1 MTCIF
6 IRFSMAVKRT
16 YPRTQ
21 NALLLIQVFGD
32 TVMAFAGLLAGY
44 WLRFIGPLRGVGVE
58 PGNTHFLDYLPL
70 LSVGT
75 LLFVSTFAYLKVYDA
90 RLLLRPFRAYT
101 LFAKG
106 AFFWFC
112 LFLGISLAL
121 KFEPSISRI
130 FVATSCV
137 TTFLFISFWRAG
149 FNSWLSRSP
158 LRERIVQRVVIVGW
172 SPDADQLVHA
182 INSDSNHPYEI
193 IGYVDTSEDG
203 SDKRHSC
210 QCMGKFDDLESVL
223 SQELVDIAIVADLK
237 LTAEQLAHTVTL
249 AERLYVQFKMV
260 PSFFR
265 IFVSSLH
272 LQTISGV
279 PVLGVEQL
287 HMTTL
292 LNAGLKRCVDIV
304 GALVGLTLSIPV
316 MFVLSIIIKRE
327 SPGPVIYRQVRT
339 GRHGHPFTI
348 LKLRSM
354 RLDAEKQGAQWAVEG
369 DPRRLKI
376 GAFMREWNLD
386 ELPQFWNV
394 LIGDMSLV
402 GPRPER
408 PELIE
413 KFEREIPHYNP
424 RHEVRPGVT
433 GWAQVN
439 GLRGNTSLV
448 ERINYDLY
456 YIENW
461 SVWFDFQIMIRTFIG
476 NKNAY

>member
-1 MTCIF
+1 
-6 IRFSMAVKRT
+6 MAVKRT

-21 NALLLIQVFGD
+21 NALLLVQIFGD
-32 TVMAFAGLLAGY
+32 TLMAFAGLLLGY
-44 WLRFIGPLRGVGVE
+44 WLRFKGPLKTVGIE
-58 PGNTHFLDYLPL
+58 AADTQIIDYMPL
-70 LSVGT
+70 LAIGT
-75 LLFVSTFAYLKVYDA
+75 FFFVLTFGYLKVYDA
-90 RLLLRPFRAYT
+90 RLLLKPLRVYT

-106 AFFWFC
+106 TLFWFC
-112 LFLGISLAL
+112 LFLGVSLAL
-121 KFEPSISRI
+121 KFEPAISRV

-137 TTFLFISFWRAG
+137 TTFLCVASWRSL
-149 FNSWLSRSP
+149 FNLWLARSP
-158 LRERIVQRVVIVGW
+158 LRERIVQRVLIVGW
-172 SPDADQLVHA
+172 SHDADQLVHA
-182 INSDSNHPYEI
+182 INSDRQHAYEVL
-193 IGYVDTSEDG
+193 GYVSTSNEPADARHPCPHLG
-203 SDKRHSC
+203 S
-210 QCMGKFDDLESVL
+210 FDDLEQVL
-223 SQELVDIAIVADLK
+223 SNQLADIALVADLK
-237 LTAEQLAHTVTL
+237 LSPEQLSHTVTL
-249 AERLYVQFKMV
+249 SERLYVQFKMV

-279 PVLGVEQL
+279 PVLGIEQL
-287 HMTTL
+287 RMATL
-292 LNAGLKRCVDIV
+292 VNAGMKRTVDIV
-304 GALVGLTLSIPV
+304 GALVGLFISVPIMV
-316 MFVLSIIIKRE
+316 VLALIIKRE
-327 SPGPVIYRQVRT
+327 SPGPIIYQQVRT
-339 GRHGHPFTI
+339 GRHGHTFTI
-348 LKLRSM
+348 YKLRSM
-354 RLDAEKQGAQWAVEG
+354 RLDAEKSGAQWAVSG
-369 DPRRLKI
+369 DPRRLKV

-394 LIGDMSLV
+394 FMGDMSLV

-424 RHEVRPGVT
+424 RHEVRPGLT

-461 SVWFDFQIMIRTFIG
+461 SIWFDFLIMMRTFVG

>member
-1 MTCIF
+1 
-6 IRFSMAVKRT
+6 MAAKRT

-21 NALLLIQVFGD
+21 NALLGLQLLGD
-32 TVMAFAGLLAGY
+32 TIMAFAGLLLGY
-44 WLRFIGPLRGVGVE
+44 WMRFHGPLKNLGVE
-58 PGNTHFLDYLPL
+58 NTAPNLGDYARL
-70 LSVGT
+70 LVIGT
-75 LLFVSTFAYLKVYDA
+75 LLLVFTFGYLKVYDA
-90 RLLLRPFRAYT
+90 RLLLKPLRVYT
-101 LFAKG
+101 SFAKG
-106 AFFWFC
+106 TLFWFC
-112 LFLGISLAL
+112 LFLGLSLAL

-137 TTFLFISFWRAG
+137 TSYLCVAAWRAL
-149 FNSWLSRSP
+149 FNLWLARSSY
-158 LRERIVQRVVIVGW
+158 RERIVQRVLIVGW
-172 SPDADQLVHA
+172 SHDADRLVEAIQTDRQHA
-182 INSDSNHPYEI
+182 YEVL
-193 IGYVDTSEDG
+193 GYVHTGNDAPHDRHPCPHLG
-203 SDKRHSC
+203 SL
-210 QCMGKFDDLESVL
+210 DDLETIFGR
-223 SQELVDIAIVADLK
+223 ELADIALVADLK
-237 LTAEQLAHTVTL
+237 LSSAQLAHIATL
-249 AERLYVQFKMV
+249 SERLYVQFKMV
-260 PSFFR
+260 PSSFR

-287 HMTTL
+287 RMATL
-292 LNAGLKRCVDIV
+292 LNSSIKRAVDIV
-304 GALVGLTLSIPV
+304 GALVGLFFSVPV
-316 MFVLSIIIKRE
+316 MIALAVIIKRE

-339 GRHGHPFTI
+339 GLHGHTFTI
-348 LKLRSM
+348 YKLRSM
-354 RLDAEKQGAQWAVEG
+354 RLDAEKSGAQWAVEG

-461 SVWFDFQIMIRTFIG
+461 SFWFDFLILVRTFVG

>member
-1 MTCIF
+1 
-6 IRFSMAVKRT
+6 MAVKRT

-21 NALLLIQVFGD
+21 NALLLIQVLGD
-32 TVMAFAGLLAGY
+32 ILMAFAGLLLGY
-44 WLRFIGPLRGVGVE
+44 WVRFHGPLRKVGIE
-58 PGNTHFLDYLPL
+58 AADTQLSIYLPL
-70 LSVGT
+70 LVIGT
-75 LLFVSTFAYLKVYDA
+75 VFFVITFGYLKVYDA
-90 RLLLRPFRAYT
+90 RLLLRPHRAYT
-101 LFAKG
+101 LFAKA

-112 LFLGISLAL
+112 LFLGLSLAL
-121 KFEPSISRI
+121 KFEPAISRL

-137 TTFLFISFWRAG
+137 TTLLCVSAWRSLFNFWLG
-149 FNSWLSRSP
+149 RSAH
-158 LRERIVQRVVIVGW
+158 RDRIMQRVVIVGW

-182 INSDSNHPYEI
+182 INSDSRHAYEVL
-193 IGYVDTSEDG
+193 GYVNTGNDAPDVRHPCPHLGTFDELEDILT
-203 SDKRHSC
+203 K
-210 QCMGKFDDLESVL
+210 Q
-223 SQELVDIAIVADLK
+223 LVDIVIVADLK
-237 LTAEQLAHTVTL
+237 LAPEQLACTATL
-249 AERLYVQFKMV
+249 SERLYVQFKMV

-287 HMTTL
+287 RITTL
-292 LNAGLKRCVDIV
+292 LNAAIKRTVDIV
-304 GALVGLTLSIPV
+304 GALVGLTLSVPIMV
-316 MFVLSIIIKRE
+316 ALSLIIKRE
-327 SPGPVIYRQVRT
+327 SPGPIIYRQVRT
-339 GRHGHPFTI
+339 GRHGHTFTI
-348 LKLRSM
+348 YKLRSM
-354 RLDAEKQGAQWAVEG
+354 RLDAEKTGAQWAVAA

-413 KFEREIPHYNP
+413 RFEREIPHYNP

-461 SVWFDFQIMIRTFIG
+461 TIWFDFLIMVRTFVG

>member
-1 MTCIF
+1 
-6 IRFSMAVKRT
+6 MAVKRT

-21 NALLLIQVFGD
+21 NALLLIQVTGD
-32 TVMAFAGLLAGY
+32 TVMAFAGLLLGY
-44 WLRFIGPLRGVGVE
+44 WLRFLGPLRGVGVE
-58 PGNTHFLDYLPL
+58 PKDTSLANYLPL
-70 LSVGT
+70 LLIGT
-75 LLFVSTFAYLKVYDA
+75 GFFLFTFAYLKVYDA

-106 AFFWFC
+106 TFFWFV
-112 LFLGISLAL
+112 LYLGVSLVL
-121 KFEPSISRI
+121 KFEPAISRV

-137 TTFLFISFWRAG
+137 TTFLCVSVWRAA
-149 FNSWLSRSP
+149 FNVWLSRSP
-158 LRERIVQRVVIVGW
+158 LRERITQNVVIVGW
-172 SPDADQLVHA
+172 SPEADQLTHA
-182 INSDSNHPYEI
+182 INSDSNHPYSI
-193 IGYVDTSEDG
+193 SGYVETSSAAADT
-203 SDKRHSC
+203 RHPC
-210 QCMGKFDDLESVL
+210 PLLGTFANLETVL
-223 SQELVDIAIVADLK
+223 TQELVDIVIVADLN
-237 LTAEQLAHTVTL
+237 LTPEELARTVTL

-279 PVLGVEQL
+279 PVLGIEQL
-287 HMTTL
+287 QITTL
-292 LNAGLKRCVDIV
+292 LNDGIKRAVDIV
-304 GALVGLTLSIPV
+304 GAVVGLTLSMPI
-316 MFVLSIIIKRE
+316 MLALAIIIKRE

-354 RLDAEKQGAQWAVEG
+354 RLDAEAAGAQWAVAG
-369 DPRRLKI
+369 DTRRLKI

-386 ELPQFWNV
+386 EIPQFWNV
-394 LIGDMSLV
+394 LKGDMSLV

-413 KFEREIPHYNP
+413 KFEHEIPHYNP
-424 RHEVRPGVT
+424 RHEVRPGLT

-439 GLRGNTSLV
+439 GLRGSTSLV

-461 SVWFDFQIMIRTFIG
+461 SVWFDFQIMARTFLR

>member
-1 MTCIF
+1 
-6 IRFSMAVKRT
+6 MAVKRT

-21 NALLLIQVFGD
+21 RALMLVQVAGD
-32 TVMAFAGLLAGY
+32 TIMVFAGLLLGY
-44 WLRFIGPLRGVGVE
+44 WLRFKGFLKNVGVE
-58 PGNTHFLDYLPL
+58 PVDPRLADYIPL
-70 LSVGT
+70 LTIGAVF
-75 LLFVSTFAYLKVYDA
+75 FVATFAYLKVYDA
-90 RLLLRPFRAYT
+90 RLLLRPTRAYI
-101 LFAKG
+101 LFVKASC
-106 AFFWFC
+106 FWFC
-112 LFLGISLAL
+112 FFLGVSLAL
-121 KFEPSISRI
+121 KFEPAISRI
-130 FVATSCV
+130 FVATACITTLLCV
-137 TTFLFISFWRAG
+137 SVFRALFGAILA
-149 FNSWLSRSP
+149 RSSI
-158 LRERIVQRVVIVGW
+158 RERLTQNVLLVGW
-172 SPDADQLVHA
+172 SSEADRLVHA
-182 INSDSNHPYEI
+182 INHDDNHPYSI
-193 IGYVDTSEDG
+193 VGYLDNSGEGPDA
-203 SDKRHSC
+203 RHPC
-210 QCMGKFDDLESVL
+210 PRLGTFDDLEPVL
-223 SQELVDIAIVADLK
+223 TRQLIDIVIVADPHLG
-237 LTAEQLAHTVTL
+237 ANQLSHTVAL

-272 LQTISGV
+272 LQTVSGV
-279 PVLGVEQL
+279 PVLGIEQL
-287 HMTTL
+287 NITSFF
-292 LNAGLKRCVDIV
+292 NAGLKRTVDII
-304 GALVGLTLSIPV
+304 GASVGLAVSLPI
-316 MFVLSIIIKRE
+316 MLVLAAVIKRE
-327 SPGPVIYRQVRT
+327 SPGPIIYRQTRT

-348 LKLRSM
+348 YKLRSM
-354 RLDAEKQGAQWAVEG
+354 RLDAEQEGPRWAVES

-424 RHEVRPGVT
+424 RHEVRPGLT

-461 SVWFDFQIMIRTFIG
+461 SIWFDIQIMVRTFVG

>member
-1 MTCIF
+1 
-6 IRFSMAVKRT
+6 MAAKRT

-21 NALLLIQVFGD
+21 NALLIAQVAGD
-32 TVMAFAGLLAGY
+32 TIMAFVGLLLGY
-44 WLRFIGPLRGVGVE
+44 WLRFASPLRRIGVE
-58 PGNTHFLDYLPL
+58 PGATTLYDYLPL
-70 LSVGT
+70 LVIGAIF
-75 LLFVSTFAYLKVYDA
+75 FVVTFGYLKVYDA
-90 RLLLRPFRAYT
+90 RLLLRPYRAYT

-106 AFFWFC
+106 TFFWFC

-121 KFEPSISRI
+121 KFEPAISRV

-137 TTFLFISFWRAG
+137 TTFLSVSLWRAG
-149 FNSWLSRSP
+149 FNLWLARSP
-158 LRERIVQRVVIVGW
+158 LRDRMVQRVVIVGW

-182 INSDSNHPYEI
+182 INSDSHHPYEVL
-193 IGYVDTSEDG
+193 GYVETR
-203 SDKRHSC
+203 SDATNTRHSC
-210 QCMGKFDDLESVL
+210 PHLGHYDDLE
-223 SQELVDIAIVADLK
+223 QIFTHQLVDIAIVADLN
-237 LTAEQLAHTVTL
+237 LDPERLAHTVTL
-249 AERLYVQFKMV
+249 SERLYVQFKMV

-287 HMTTL
+287 RMTSL
-292 LNAGLKRCVDIV
+292 LNAGLKRGVDIL
-304 GALVGLTLSIPV
+304 GALVGLILSAPV
-316 MFVLSIIIKRE
+316 MLALAVIIKRE

-339 GRHGHPFTI
+339 GRHGHLFTI

-354 RLDAEKQGAQWAVEG
+354 CLDAEKAGAQWAVAA
-369 DPRRLKI
+369 DPRRLKV

-394 LIGDMSLV
+394 LRGDMSLV

-424 RHEVRPGVT
+424 RHEVRPGLT

-461 SVWFDFQIMIRTFIG
+461 SVWFDFQIMVRTFIG

>member
-1 MTCIF
+1 
-6 IRFSMAVKRT
+6 MAVKRT

-21 NALLLIQVFGD
+21 NALLLIQVLGD
-32 TVMAFAGLLAGY
+32 TVMAFAGLMLGY
-44 WLRFIGPLRGVGVE
+44 WVRFHGPLRGIGVE
-58 PGNTHFLDYLPL
+58 AGDTTVHDYLPL
-70 LSVGT
+70 LVIGT
-75 LLFVSTFAYLKVYDA
+75 LLFVTTFGYLKVYDA
-90 RLLLRPFRAYT
+90 RLLLRPHRAYT
-101 LFAKG
+101 LFAK
-106 AFFWFC
+106 ATFFWFC

-121 KFEPSISRI
+121 KFEPAISRI
-130 FVATSCV
+130 FVASSCV
-137 TTFLFISFWRAG
+137 TTLACVCLWRVG
-149 FNSWLSRSP
+149 FNLWLGNSP
-158 LRERIVQRVVIVGW
+158 LSERIVQRVVIVGW
-172 SPDADQLVHA
+172 SPEADQLVHA
-182 INSDSNHPYEI
+182 INSDNHHPYEVL
-193 IGYVDTSEDG
+193 GYVNTDHDTSENRHPCPLLG
-203 SDKRHSC
+203 S
-210 QCMGKFDDLESVL
+210 FADLE
-223 SQELVDIAIVADLK
+223 QIFNRHLVDIAIVADLK
-237 LTAEQLAHTVTL
+237 LPPEQLAHTVTL
-249 AERLYVQFKMV
+249 SERLYVQFKMV

-287 HMTTL
+287 RMTSL
-292 LNAGLKRCVDIV
+292 LNAGVKRAVDILGGV
-304 GALVGLTLSIPV
+304 VGLTLSAPI
-316 MFVLSIIIKRE
+316 MLALAIIIKRE
-327 SPGPVIYRQVRT
+327 SPGPIVYRQVRT

-348 LKLRSM
+348 FKLRSM
-354 RLDAEKQGAQWAVEG
+354 RLDAEKAGAQWAVAA

-376 GAFMREWNLD
+376 GALMREWNLD

-394 LIGDMSLV
+394 LKGDMSLV

-424 RHEVRPGVT
+424 RHEVRPGLT

-461 SVWFDFQIMIRTFIG
+461 SVWFDFQIMVRTFVG

>member
-1 MTCIF
+1 
-6 IRFSMAVKRT
+6 MAAKRT

-21 NALLLIQVFGD
+21 NALLLAQILGD
-32 TVMAFAGLLAGY
+32 TVMAFTGLLLGY
-44 WLRFIGPLRGVGVE
+44 WLRFNGPLRNVGIE
-58 PGNTHFLDYLPL
+58 PGDTVFWDYLPL
-70 LSVGT
+70 LMIGT
-75 LLFVSTFAYLKVYDA
+75 CFFVFTFGYLKVYDA
-90 RLLLRPFRAYT
+90 RLLLKPLRVYT
-101 LFAKG
+101 LFAK
-106 AFFWFC
+106 ATLFWFC

-121 KFEPSISRI
+121 KFEPAISRI

-137 TTFLFISFWRAG
+137 TTFLCVATWRG
-149 FNSWLSRSP
+149 LFNLWLARSEY
-158 LRERIVQRVVIVGW
+158 RERIVQRVLIVGW
-172 SPDADQLVHA
+172 SHDADQLVHA
-182 INSDSNHPYEI
+182 INSDRQHAYEVLGYLHTGNESADTRHPCPHLGEYADLENVCTQN
-193 IGYVDTSEDG
+193 YVDI
-203 SDKRHSC
+203 
-210 QCMGKFDDLESVL
+210 VL
-223 SQELVDIAIVADLK
+223 VADLN
-237 LTAEQLAHTVTL
+237 LTPEQLSNTVTL

-279 PVLGVEQL
+279 PVLGIEQL
-287 HMTTL
+287 RVTTL
-292 LNAGLKRCVDIV
+292 LNSGIKRAVDIF
-304 GALVGLTLSIPV
+304 GALVGLALSTPV
-316 MFVLSIIIKRE
+316 MLFLAILIKKE
-327 SPGPVIYRQVRT
+327 SPGPIIYRQVRT
-339 GRHGHPFTI
+339 GRHGHTFTI
-348 LKLRSM
+348 YKLRSM
-354 RLDAEKQGAQWAVEG
+354 RVDAESQGAQWAVAG

-408 PELIE
+408 PELIA

-424 RHEVRPGVT
+424 RHEVRPGLT

-461 SVWFDFQIMIRTFIG
+461 SIWFDFLIMVRTFVG

>member
-1 MTCIF
+1 MLG
-6 IRFSMAVKRT
+6 KRT

-21 NALLLIQVFGD
+21 NALLLVQIAGDAVF
-32 TVMAFAGLLAGY
+32 AFIGLALGY
-44 WLRFIGPLRGVGVE
+44 WLRFQGPLRTIGIE
-58 PGNTHFLDYLPL
+58 PKDSQFSNYLPL
-70 LSVGT
+70 LLIGA
-75 LLFVSTFAYLKVYDA
+75 LFFVASFGYLKVYDA
-90 RLLLRPFRAYT
+90 RLLLRPLRIYT

-106 AFFWFC
+106 TAFWFC
-112 LFLGISLAL
+112 LFLGVSLAL

-137 TTFLFISFWRAG
+137 TTFSCVCLWRAG
-149 FNSWLSRSP
+149 FNLWLARSS
-158 LRERIVQRVVIVGW
+158 LRDRIVQRVIIVGW

-182 INSDSNHPYEI
+182 VNSDSHHPYEVL
-193 IGYVDTSEDG
+193 GYVETRDPVEDV
-203 SDKRHSC
+203 RHPC
-210 QCMGKFDDLESVL
+210 PRLGTLDELETIL
-223 SQELVDIAIVADLK
+223 RSQMIDIAIVADLE
-237 LTAEQLAHTVTL
+237 LSQEQLSHCISL
-249 AERLYVQFKMV
+249 CERLYVQFKMV

-279 PVLGVEQL
+279 PVLGIEQL
-287 HMTTL
+287 RMTTL
-292 LNAGLKRCVDIV
+292 FNAVLKRTVDIV
-304 GALVGLTLSIPV
+304 GGLVGLTLSAPI
-316 MFVLSIIIKRE
+316 MIALAIIIKRE
-327 SPGPVIYRQVRT
+327 SPGPIIYRQVRT
-339 GRHGHPFTI
+339 GRHGRPFTI

-354 RLDAEKQGAQWAVEG
+354 RLDAEKGGAQWAVEG
-369 DPRRLKI
+369 DPRRLKV

-386 ELPQFWNV
+386 EVPQFWNV
-394 LIGDMSLV
+394 LVGDMSLV

-413 KFEREIPHYNP
+413 KFEHEIPHYNP
-424 RHEVRPGVT
+424 RHVIRPGLT

-461 SVWFDFQIMIRTFIG
+461 SFWFDFQIMIRTFIG

>member
-1 MTCIF
+1 
-6 IRFSMAVKRT
+6 MAAKRT

-21 NALLLIQVFGD
+21 NALLLVQIFGD
-32 TVMAFAGLLAGY
+32 TLMAFAGLLLGY
-44 WLRFIGPLRGVGVE
+44 WLRFKGPLRTVGVE
-58 PGNTHFLDYLPL
+58 SDTNLANYLPL
-70 LSVGT
+70 LLTGT
-75 LLFVSTFAYLKVYDA
+75 ILFVLTFGYLKVYDA
-90 RLLLRPFRAYT
+90 RLLLKPLRVYT
-101 LFAKG
+101 LFARG
-106 AFFWFC
+106 TLFWFC

-121 KFEPSISRI
+121 KFEPAISRI

-137 TTFLFISFWRAG
+137 TTFLCVSLWRAG
-149 FNSWLSRSP
+149 FNLWLARSP
-158 LRERIVQRVVIVGW
+158 LRERIVQRVLIVGW

-182 INSDSNHPYEI
+182 INSDRQHAYEVL
-193 IGYVDTSEDG
+193 GYVHTGNDAPDARHPCPHLG
-203 SDKRHSC
+203 SFENLE
-210 QCMGKFDDLESVL
+210 QILGKEFA
-223 SQELVDIAIVADLK
+223 DIALVADLN
-237 LTAEQLAHTVTL
+237 LTPEQLSHTVTL
-249 AERLYVQFKMV
+249 SERLYVQFKMV

-279 PVLGVEQL
+279 PVLGIEQL
-287 HMTTL
+287 RMTSL
-292 LNAGLKRCVDIV
+292 FNATLKRAVDIV
-304 GALVGLTLSIPV
+304 GALVGLTLSVPV
-316 MFVLSIIIKRE
+316 MVALALIIKRE
-327 SPGPVIYRQVRT
+327 SPGPIIYRQVRT
-339 GRHGHPFTI
+339 GRHGHTFTI
-348 LKLRSM
+348 YKLRSM
-354 RLDAEKQGAQWAVEG
+354 RLDAEAAGAQWAVSG

-394 LIGDMSLV
+394 LVGDMSLV

-424 RHEVRPGVT
+424 RHEVRPGLT

-461 SVWFDFQIMIRTFIG
+461 SIWFDFLIMVRTFVG

>member
-1 MTCIF
+1 
-6 IRFSMAVKRT
+6 MAAKRT

-21 NALLLIQVFGD
+21 NALLLVQILGD
-32 TVMAFAGLLAGY
+32 TLMAFVGLLLGY
-44 WLRFIGPLRGVGVE
+44 WLRFKGPLKTMGVE
-58 PGNTHFLDYLPL
+58 ADTNLADYLPL
-70 LSVGT
+70 LLIGT
-75 LLFVSTFAYLKVYDA
+75 LLFVLTFGYLKVYDA
-90 RLLLRPFRAYT
+90 RLLLKPLRVYT
-101 LFAKG
+101 LFARG
-106 AFFWFC
+106 TLFWFC

-121 KFEPSISRI
+121 KFEPAISRI

-137 TTFLFISFWRAG
+137 TTFLCVSLWRAG
-149 FNSWLSRSP
+149 FNLWLARSP
-158 LRERIVQRVVIVGW
+158 LRGRIVQRVLIVGW

-182 INSDSNHPYEI
+182 INSDRQHAYEVL
-193 IGYVDTSEDG
+193 GYVDTGNDATDARHPCPHLG
-203 SDKRHSC
+203 SF
-210 QCMGKFDDLESVL
+210 GNLEHIL
-223 SQELVDIAIVADLK
+223 STEFADIALVADLN
-237 LTAEQLAHTVTL
+237 LSPEQLSHTVTL
-249 AERLYVQFKMV
+249 SERLYVQFKMV

-279 PVLGVEQL
+279 PVLGIEQL
-287 HMTTL
+287 RMTSL
-292 LNAGLKRCVDIV
+292 LNSTLKRAVDIV
-304 GALVGLTLSIPV
+304 GALVGLTLSVPIMV
-316 MFVLSIIIKRE
+316 ALSLIIKRE
-327 SPGPVIYRQVRT
+327 SPGPIIYRQVRT
-339 GRHGHPFTI
+339 GRHGHTFTI
-348 LKLRSM
+348 YKLRSM
-354 RLDAEKQGAQWAVEG
+354 RLDAEQSGAQWAVSG

-394 LIGDMSLV
+394 LVGDMSLV

-424 RHEVRPGVT
+424 RHEVRPGLT

-461 SVWFDFQIMIRTFIG
+461 SIWFDFLIMVRTFIG